1 MPCMKGRGDKSPIH
15 ESTEKLA
22 GDKTFKRENQSLERD
37 NSTNSL
43 RRDY

>member
-1 MPCMKGRGDKSPIH
+1 MKGRGDKSPIH